1 MQIPDAYARFPPT
14 NIEAI
19 FEKGGSQLKNFKRNR
34 KRGLRKA
41 VKINCITPFEFKFN
55 F

>member
-19 FEKGGSQLKNFKRNR
+19 FKSIVL
-34 KRGLRKA
+34 
-41 VKINCITPFEFKFN
+41 IEFLN
-55 F
+55 